1 MVLMFQ
7 DEINIS
13 LFDEVK
19 RLSKMNKLYQELIQL
34 QKEKINLLENEIEG
48 ILKAMDE
55 IDKTYQSIINSI

>member
-1 MVLMFQ
+1 MNAHA
-7 DEINIS
+7 INMS

-55 IDKTYQSIINSI
+55 IDKTYQHIINSI

>member
-1 MVLMFQ
+1 MNAHA
-7 DEINIS
+7 INMS

-55 IDKTYQSIINSI
+55 IDKTYQRIINSI